1 MRDWGIVGTGLT
13 PVNFILPGA
22 RRDAKGNSVTP
33 NTSVAIDPVI
43 DAHHHIWRVNAVPWL
58 AGPLLPRIFGDYSAL
73 RHDYLARQFVDDIT
87 PHGVVKSVYIQ
98 INVAPGREVDEV
110 KWVQSVADADGFPH
124 GIVGYADLA
133 APDVAATLDS
143 AMACANL
150 RGIRQQLHWH
160 ENPLYRFATRPDLMN
175 DPAWRA
181 GLRELEMRHLVFEL
195 QVFASQMAD
204 AAKLAK
210 AHPGVTFVLLH
221 AGMLEDRSSDGW
233 ALWREGMTK
242 LARCDNVCVKLSG
255 LGTFEHACS
264 VELWQPVVTATLEI
278 FGPGRCLYGSNY
290 PIEKIW
296 TTYDRIISVMQECT
310 SHLGA
315 ADRRA
320 VYHDNAQ
327 RVYRLQ

>member
-1 MRDWGIVGTGLT
+1 MATTIE
-13 PVNFILPGA
+13 PI
-22 RRDAKGNSVTP
+22 
-33 NTSVAIDPVI
+33 I
-43 DAHHHIWRVNAVPWL
+43 DAHHHIWRVNEVPWL

-73 RHDYLARQFVDDIT
+73 RHDYLAGQFIEDIS

-98 INVAPGREVDEV
+98 INVAPGREVDEAQ
-110 KWVQSVADADGFPH
+110 WVQSVADAHGFPH
-124 GIVGYADLA
+124 GIVGFADLA
-133 APDVAATLDS
+133 APDVAATLERM
-143 AMACANL
+143 MACANL

-160 ENPLYRFATRPDLMN
+160 ENPLYRFAARPDLMN

-181 GLRELEMRHLVFEL
+181 GLGEMEKRGLVFEL

-210 AHPGVTFVLLH
+210 AFAGVTFVLLH
-221 AGMLEDRSSDGW
+221 AGMLEDRSNEGW
-233 ALWREGMTK
+233 ALWRDGMRR
-242 LARCDNVCVKLSG
+242 LASCPNVCVKLSG

-264 VELWQPVVTATLEI
+264 VALWRPVVTATLDL
-278 FGPGRCLYGSNY
+278 FGAGRCLYGSNY

-296 TTYDRIISVMQECT
+296 TTYDRIFSVMQECT
-310 SHLGA
+310 SHLSA

-327 RVYRLQ
+327 RIYRLP